1 MLDFIA
7 QFCWVIATCPPKTRH
22 ARICQRGRAMDATK
36 IATGMTPDPALVT
49 PADAV
54 LADLGCPRTDYAA
67 LARKVA
73 LEMAPARFIH
83 V

>member
-1 MLDFIA
+1 
-7 QFCWVIATCPPKTRH
+7 
-22 ARICQRGRAMDATK
+22 MDATK

-54 LADLGCPRTDYAA
+54 LVALGCPRTDYGA

-73 LEMAPARFIH
+73 LAIAPARFIH